1 MDPVT
6 ASALI
11 GLGGNFL
18 SGIFGSSSQFKANS
32 TNLKIAQMN
41 NEFNERMLQKQMD
54 YNTDM
59 WNKQNDYNSPSNQ
72 VARLKAAGLN
82 PALALGNISTGSAQS
97 VGGINPPTA
106 TPVSVQPNTAMATA
120 IGQGIE
126 TFLNYKMAKE
136 RHDAEIKQINIE
148 NQYRARMLMAE
159 IAQKYNDARSKDA
172 RARLD
177 ETMRGLQPQIAQ
189 ADIDL
194 KNQTARAQASVAE
207 LNTAEKLLKD
217 KELANFDARWD
228 VEKSLAV
235 AQTLQYGALT
245 KLTKQQLL
253 HEVQKTIKTSYEAKG
268 QKISND
274 TSKRMSEAIVDKAYQ
289 DVSLAPWQ
297 VGSQALS
304 TLLGGTIGFGFGR
317 LGRHLDKVKSIK
329 GFGK

>member
-1 MDPVT
+1 MDPVIG
-6 ASALI
+6 SALI

-18 SGIFGSSSQFKANS
+18 SGFLGSRSQSKANS

-59 WNKQNDYNSPSNQ
+59 WNKQNDYNNPSNQ
-72 VARLKAAGLN
+72 VARLKEAGLN

-126 TFLNYKMAKE
+126 SFLNYKMAKE

-177 ETMRGLQPQIAQ
+177 ETMKGLQPQIAQ

-207 LNTAEKLLKD
+207 LNAAEKLLKD
-217 KELANFDARWD
+217 KELSNFDARWD
-228 VEKSLAV
+228 VEKALAT
-235 AQTLQYGALT
+235 AHTIQYGAMT

-253 HEVQKTIKTSYEAKG
+253 HEIQKTIKTSYEAKG
-268 QKISND
+268 QKISNE
-274 TSKRMSEAIVDKAYQ
+274 TSKRMADSIV
-289 DVSLAPWQ
+289 
-297 VGSQALS
+297 
-304 TLLGGTIGFGFGR
+304 R
-317 LGRHLDKVKSIK
+317 KSYKDSMPTNIVEGVYRTFTRGYREQGLYEK
-329 GFGK
+329 